1 VPFRF
6 AAAAPFFPPVPSVF
20 DAVSSVFPVPFSQCP
35 FKIQNTAFSGKN
47 QPLFVEAEAGFR
59 ENRRGGVFP
68 ESAAGRPR
76 RLFSHE
82 TPP

>member
-1 VPFRF
+1 VPARF
-6 AAAAPFFPPVPSVF
+6 AAAPFFPPVPSVF
-20 DAVSSVFPVPFSQCP
+20 DSVFSAFPVSFARYP

-47 QPLFVEAEAGFR
+47 QPLFVEAEPGFE
-59 ENRRGGVFP
+59 ENRRGGAFP